1 MDRQVHYIND
11 PERGAVWEET
21 LMHLSPE
28 VQLVALSATLRRP
41 EDFVAWISSAR
52 GRAGEI
58 VVPLTLLCLY
68 IHTYIS
74 IYLSI
79 YLCTYL
85 SKYVSIYLSIYIY
98 IYTC

>member
-1 MDRQVHYIND
+1 MHYIND

-21 LMHLSPE
+21 LMHLSGE

-58 VVPLTLLCLY
+58 VVTLMCLY
-68 IHTYIS
+68 IQTYMS

-79 YLCTYL
+79 CVPIYL
-85 SKYVSIYLSIYIY
+85 SMYVSISLSLSLSIYIY
-98 IYTC
+98 IYIYI